1 MFSKKV
7 IFTIICLTLNFLYLE
22 AQVTNCTNPKIVFS
36 EDFTFFSKDSCTA
49 LSNILDGKIQT
60 DYDIDNPPADRT
72 WTHYVIDG
80 HCLVVNTAG
89 AGGWW
94 IIHPA

>member
-36 EDFTFFSKDSCTA
+36 EDFTFSSNQLHKPEDSF
-49 LSNILDGKIQT
+49 Q
-60 DYDIDNPPADRT
+60 
-72 WTHYVIDG
+72 
-80 HCLVVNTAG
+80 
-89 AGGWW
+89 
-94 IIHPA
+94 